1 MANNDDGSRINRQLT
16 RKHYYYII
24 HHIGNTYREGSE
36 LAMSL
41 AEIFRNE
48 DKAEDRAALS
58 NTTVELI
65 AKFSAPIPENMKN
78 KLHQQE
84 ISTLV
89 SLIKQIDEFQ
99 TIEEINQYL
108 K

>member
-48 DKAEDRAALS
+48 GKTEGKTALTNTAIRLITKFVAPPSED
-58 NTTVELI
+58 
-65 AKFSAPIPENMKN
+65 
-78 KLHQQE
+78 
-84 ISTLV
+84 
-89 SLIKQIDEFQ
+89 IKQKIH
-99 TIEEINQYL
+99 